1 MNNSSYELF
10 VTLASVAYKAKEGG
24 GSISGINE
32 VDLLAQGAIA
42 VFIDDPDHTM
52 IASNAAA
59 DAHASAQEFFF
70 AIGMLTGKPSAEIHS
85 KRSKTIRKDGLQ
97 VIKKNYAAPAK
108 KNIKVGYNSGTAT
121 GSLNLPS
128 TLVVGSVATL
138 KVYRENNETVGSPL
152 DGNMQNRGL
161 MVDSILVS
169 DYVRASDTADTLI
182 ARIVASINAHP
193 NNTGSKTWVTASVL
207 GTSGAGTL
215 AINLAGQLNYQ
226 DFNVAKDD
234 ILANATVTVTTELD
248 YGHGAS
254 VQVAEMETHARVIDG
269 ETNRVHLPTY
279 YFNQPIA
286 VVAGATYTT
295 YTFRWNAKTGIPSPY
310 TPSTEMEFVIAVPDA
325 DTIETN
331 IDTILAALD
340 ITVLNGD
347 TW

>member
-1 MNNSSYELF
+1 MDNSSYELI
-10 VTLASVAYKAKEGG
+10 VTKASVAYKAKEGG

-32 VDLLAQGAIA
+32 VDLLAEGAIA

-59 DAHASAQEFFF
+59 DAHIDAKEFYF
-70 AIGMLTGKPSAEIHS
+70 AIGMLTNVPASEIHS
-85 KRSKTIRKDGLQ
+85 KRTKTIRKEGLQ
-97 VIKKNYAAPAK
+97 VIKRNYEAPVK

-128 TLVVGSVATL
+128 TLIVGSVATL
-138 KVYRENNETVGSPL
+138 RIYRDTDESLGSPL
-152 DGNMQNRGL
+152 GGLAQNRL
-161 MVDSILVS
+161 PAVNVINIS

-182 ARIVASINAHP
+182 ARIVATINAHP
-193 NNTGSKTWVTASVL
+193 NNTGSKLWVTASVL

-215 AINLAGQLNYQ
+215 AINLAGQVFYQ
-226 DFNVAKDD
+226 DFNVTKDD
-234 ILANATVTVTTELD
+234 ILANATVTVTTDLN
-248 YGHGAS
+248 YGHGTSAQL
-254 VQVAEMETHARVIDG
+254 VEMEGRARILDG
-269 ETNRVHLPTY
+269 DTARITLPTKF
-279 YFNQPIA
+279 FNQPSA

-295 YTFRWNAKTGIPSPY
+295 YAFRWLAKTGVPSSY
-310 TPSTEMEFVIAVPDA
+310 TPSVEMELVVAVPDA

-340 ITVLNGD
+340 IPVLNAD

>member
-10 VTLASVAYKAKEGG
+10 VTKASVAYKAKEGG

-32 VDLLAQGAIA
+32 VNLLAQGAIA

-52 IASNAAA
+52 IASNASA
-59 DAHASAQEFFF
+59 DAHADAQEFYF
-70 AIGMLTGKPSAEIHS
+70 AIGMLTGTPASEIHS

-97 VIKKNYAAPAK
+97 VIKKNYAAPVK
-108 KNIKVGYNSGTAT
+108 KNIKVGYNSGTST

-138 KVYRENNETVGSPL
+138 KVYREDNQVLSSPL
-152 DGNMQNRGL
+152 ANMSQNRGL
-161 MVDSILVS
+161 MVDSILIS

-182 ARIVASINAHP
+182 ARMVASINAHP
-193 NNTGSKTWVTASVL
+193 KNQGSQKWVTASVL

-226 DFNVAKDD
+226 DFYVAKDD
-234 ILANATVTVTTELD
+234 ILANADVTVTADLD
-248 YGHGAS
+248 FGHGTS
-254 VQVAEMETHARVIDG
+254 PQIAEMEQIARIIDG
-269 ETNRVHLPTY
+269 DTNRTMLPSY
-279 YFNQPIA
+279 YFNQPSV

-295 YTFRWNAKTGIPSPY
+295 YAFKWNANTAVPSPY
-310 TPSTEMEFVIAVPDA
+310 KPSTEMEFVIAVPDA

-331 IDTILAALD
+331 IDTILAALS
-340 ITVLNGD
+340 IPVLDGD